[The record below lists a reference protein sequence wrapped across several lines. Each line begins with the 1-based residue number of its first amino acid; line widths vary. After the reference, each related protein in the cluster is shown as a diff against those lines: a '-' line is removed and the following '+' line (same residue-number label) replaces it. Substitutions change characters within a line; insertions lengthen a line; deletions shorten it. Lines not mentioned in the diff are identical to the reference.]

1 MSRSETKSIGRRAK
15 PESSTG
21 PGPSLRGKSSVG
33 DTHNKLQEQTRR
45 HVAVREAE
53 RAAIARELH
62 DKFGQYLTV
71 MELELDAIGASN
83 DITPALRDRLH
94 KLKALTLSAHGDMN
108 NLAREIRPI
117 SLQGQ
122 SLSGACEMLAQDW
135 SERSTLL
142 FDLHLSLG
150 AHALESSIADT
161 IYRVLQEAVTNVA
174 KHANATRVGIILRA
188 SRDEVVLVVEDDGKG
203 FGWQPTTDRTSLP
216 QLGIRGMKERLDLV
230 GGSLEIETARDRG
243 TTLLVRVPL

>member
-1 MSRSETKSIGRRAK
+1 MSRSETKSIGRRVK
-15 PESSTG
+15 PEPSAGSGT
-21 PGPSLRGKSSVG
+21 SLRGKGSAG
-33 DTHNKLQEQTRR
+33 DTQNKLLEQTRR
-45 HVAVREAE
+45 HVAIREAE

-71 MELELDAIGASN
+71 MELELDAIGKAN
-83 DITPALRDRLH
+83 DVTPALRDRLH

-108 NLAREIRPI
+108 NLACEIRPI
-117 SLQGQ
+117 PLQGQ
-122 SLSGACEMLAQDW
+122 SLSGACERLAQDW
-135 SERSTLL
+135 SERSALL

-161 IYRVLQEAVTNVA
+161 IYRVLQEAVINVA
-174 KHANATRVGIILRA
+174 KHANATRIGIILRA

-203 FGWQPTTDRTSLP
+203 FGWQMNVDRAPSP
-216 QLGIRGMKERLDLV
+216 QLGIRGMKERLELV
-230 GGSLEIETARDRG
+230 GGTLEIETARDRG